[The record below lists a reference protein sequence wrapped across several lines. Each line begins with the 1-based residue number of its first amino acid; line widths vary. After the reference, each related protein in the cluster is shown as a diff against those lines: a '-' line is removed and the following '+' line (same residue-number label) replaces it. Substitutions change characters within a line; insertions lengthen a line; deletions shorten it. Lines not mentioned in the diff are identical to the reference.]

1 MLCSNQTSAGRENG
15 LAEGVLSR
23 TLTATSC
30 CTDQGAPCASHPASM
45 QPLEVSSSP
54 LVLPLQ
60 LVSQEW
66 DLAQALL
73 FAKNKSLLQLAKAK
87 SDLTRRAEGWVTG
100 WLHGGLMPRGSLA
113 AALLFPLSLS
123 SLPSLSVSFSP
134 SDLLS
139 FSLTFGPSDR
149 SSARP
154 QVHTIGKC
162 CWLLMGQMASQR
174 CVIQLCLPS
183 GVPIL
188 DQRLS
193 TFSCCKP
200 WL

>member
-1 MLCSNQTSAGRENG
+1 
-15 LAEGVLSR
+15 
-23 TLTATSC
+23 
-30 CTDQGAPCASHPASM
+30 
-45 QPLEVSSSP
+45 
-54 LVLPLQ
+54 
-60 LVSQEW
+60 
-66 DLAQALL
+66 
-73 FAKNKSLLQLAKAK
+73 
-87 SDLTRRAEGWVTG
+87 
-100 WLHGGLMPRGSLA
+100 MPRESLA
-113 AALLFPLSLS
+113 AAPLFPLSLS
-123 SLPSLSVSFSP
+123 SLPFLSVSFSP
-134 SDLLS
+134 SDVLS
-139 FSLTFGPSDR
+139 FSLTFGPSDC

-200 WL
+200 MAVTLEEGCPPLRGKCIFGAMAVPPPLLVL